1 MEVTIRQVPAQPD
14 IQEQQEAWLFHGT
27 KYSVEVN
34 PMKKVTIFVSLLLLL
49 FLTACNAR
57 SAESDA
63 QQPTQPQAESV
74 ASQVDVSGLPE
85 GQCYRQTPYLNP
97 IGISQPEGQCV
108 WNGKVY
114 SFSNAP
120 AKLGVTDANGNSEA
134 LELPDVEYIYS
145 VCETGDT
152 LALLAGANPLFFAGT
167 DDEQSAQASSD
178 GGHAIYIYDETR
190 HLTGSISLAERG
202 ADAPY
207 ELDSNGTDYFMLFS
221 DAVVRVGSD
230 GTQLAKSGD
239 MGGRLLQLV
248 CVDGAV
254 FVRVE
259 GDVIYQTEKI
269 VRLNAQTLE
278 TEGELSCDGLDI
290 QGMGKAEDGTLLL
303 ISGEYLLRPDFDA
316 GTLTAIL
323 HWADNANT
331 SVNNYRSV
339 METESGFFA
348 WNSDVEAACFYE
360 KLPEGETLENP
371 TVITL
376 FAGTGSYDIEIAAAN
391 FQKLYP
397 QYRIDITAAESD
409 EQTELAL
416 TELGAGK
423 GYDMYLLYDTQWA
436 QLDDAVFFED
446 LTRWME
452 ADSTKPLE
460 RIRPSV
466 LRQAQKNGGVYRLPV
481 DYTILTYAADPEQLP
496 DCRPET
502 VLRACEQGDDTLYPF
517 ARNSDYSSQMAKRC
531 AIDYVDA
538 AQGTC
543 NFECDSFYAQLA
555 LLRRQ
560 QEALDALPKNLDVA
574 ATCDGLLYYYVI
586 LSADSIVYQPGRYVY
601 PELKQYV
608 YYAYP
613 SDYDSGCQLDF
624 NSLLSINTKSEQK
637 AGAWAFLSYLLSESY
652 QQSMNY
658 LPVSDTVLQ
667 EQFAQL
673 LAQEKITQENID
685 TFYALVDH
693 AQKPDY
699 PTEPIEQIILEE
711 MAAYLDGAIDE
722 KTTAERIQSRAGLY
736 LMEQKESF
744 FLNRT
749 ESKGNAAMTL
759 TIYNLSASPSGEKTC
774 TLSAEDAA
782 VVETLFSIDS
792 MTPTA
797 NDSESVCAYRFD
809 IENRSYLLD
818 DSLDYVD
825 AILRESED
833 DYKYYGEHLSDAEIE
848 SLREIIEAYA
858 E

>member
-1 MEVTIRQVPAQPD
+1 MFLPVASRWTLFLPATPRWIEPPLD
-14 IQEQQEAWLFHGT
+14 IQDRLQQGARFFRAPKQTIWVTH
-27 KYSVEVN
+27 
-34 PMKKVTIFVSLLLLL
+34 MKKTVFSIFLLLLL

-57 SAESDA
+57 SAESDV
-63 QQPTQPQAESV
+63 QQSTQPKAESV
-74 ASQVDVSGLPE
+74 AAQVDVSGLPE
-85 GQCYRQTPYLNP
+85 GQCYNQTPYLNP
-97 IGISQPEGQCV
+97 IGISYPEGQCV

-134 LELPDVEYIYS
+134 LELPDAEYIYS
-145 VCETGDT
+145 VCETDDT
-152 LALLAGANPLFFAGT
+152 LALMAGANPLFFAGT
-167 DDEQSAQASSD
+167 DDEQSVQASSD
-178 GGHAIYIYDETR
+178 GGYAIYLYDETE
-190 HLTGSISLAERG
+190 HLTGSIPLAECG

-207 ELDSNGTDYFMLFS
+207 ELDSDGTDYFILFG
-221 DAVVRVGSD
+221 DAVVRVGAD

-239 MGGRLLQLV
+239 IGGRLLQLV

-259 GDVIYQTEKI
+259 GDAIYQTEKI

-278 TEGELSCDGLDI
+278 TETEFSCDGLDI
-290 QGMGKAEDGTLLL
+290 QGMGKAEDGALLL

-316 GTLTAIL
+316 GKLTAIL

-339 METESGFFA
+339 LETESGFFA

-360 KLPEGETLENP
+360 KLPEGETLEDP

-466 LRQAQKNGGVYRLPV
+466 LRQVQKNGGVYRLPG

-538 AQGTC
+538 AQETC

-722 KTTAERIQSRAGLY
+722 KTTAERIQSRVSLY
-736 LMEQKESF
+736 LMEQK
-744 FLNRT
+744 
-749 ESKGNAAMTL
+749 
-759 TIYNLSASPSGEKTC
+759 
-774 TLSAEDAA
+774 
-782 VVETLFSIDS
+782 VE
-792 MTPTA
+792 
-797 NDSESVCAYRFD
+797 
-809 IENRSYLLD
+809 
-818 DSLDYVD
+818 
-825 AILRESED
+825 
-833 DYKYYGEHLSDAEIE
+833 
-848 SLREIIEAYA
+848 
-858 E
+858 

>member
-1 MEVTIRQVPAQPD
+1 
-14 IQEQQEAWLFHGT
+14 
-27 KYSVEVN
+27 
-34 PMKKVTIFVSLLLLL
+34 MKKTVFPFFLLLLL

-63 QQPTQPQAESV
+63 QQPTQPQVESV

-97 IGISQPEGQCV
+97 IGISYPEGQCV

-120 AKLGVTDANGNSEA
+120 AKLGVTDANGNSEV

-178 GGHAIYIYDETR
+178 GGHAIYLYDETGN
-190 HLTGSISLAERG
+190 LTGSIPLTERCT
-202 ADAPY
+202 DAPY

-221 DAVVRVGSD
+221 DAVVRVGDD

-239 MGGRLLQLV
+239 IGGRLLQLV

-259 GDVIYQTEKI
+259 GDAIYQTEKI
-269 VRLNAQTLE
+269 IRLDAQTLE
-278 TEGELSCDGLDI
+278 TETEFSCDGLDI

-303 ISGEYLLRPDFDA
+303 ISGVYLLRPDFEA
-316 GTLTAIL
+316 GKLTAIL
-323 HWADNANT
+323 HLADNANT

-339 METESGFFA
+339 LETEHGFFA

-360 KLPEGETLENP
+360 KLPEGETLEDP

-452 ADSTKPLE
+452 ADSAKPLE

-481 DYTILTYAADPEQLP
+481 DYTILIYAADPELLS
-496 DCRPET
+496 DNTPET
-502 VLRACEQGDDTLYPF
+502 VLRACEQDGIELYPF
-517 ARNSDYSSQMAKRC
+517 AFITDYSSQMAKRC
-531 AIDYVDA
+531 AMDYVDA

-543 NFECDSFYAQLA
+543 NFQCDSFYAQLA

-560 QEALDALPKNLDVA
+560 QEALDTLPKNLDVA

-586 LSADSIVYQPGRYVY
+586 LSADSIVYQPGRYAY

-637 AGAWAFLSYLLSESY
+637 AGAWAFLSYLLSEAY

-658 LPVSDTVLQ
+658 LPVSDMVLQ

-673 LAQEKITQENID
+673 LAQEKITQEDID

-699 PTEPIEQIILEE
+699 PTEPIEKIIQEE
-711 MAAYLDGAIDE
+711 MAAYIDGAIEE
-722 KTTAERIQSRAGLY
+722 KTTAERIQSRVSLY
-736 LMEQKESF
+736 LMEQK
-744 FLNRT
+744 
-749 ESKGNAAMTL
+749 
-759 TIYNLSASPSGEKTC
+759 
-774 TLSAEDAA
+774 
-782 VVETLFSIDS
+782 VE
-792 MTPTA
+792 
-797 NDSESVCAYRFD
+797 
-809 IENRSYLLD
+809 
-818 DSLDYVD
+818 
-825 AILRESED
+825 
-833 DYKYYGEHLSDAEIE
+833 
-848 SLREIIEAYA
+848 
-858 E
+858 

>member
-1 MEVTIRQVPAQPD
+1 MFLPVASRWTLFLPATPRWIEPPLD
-14 IQEQQEAWLFHGT
+14 IQDRLQQGARFFRAPKQTIWVTH
-27 KYSVEVN
+27 
-34 PMKKVTIFVSLLLLL
+34 MKKTVFSIFLLLLL

-57 SAESDA
+57 SAESDV
-63 QQPTQPQAESV
+63 QQSTQPKAESV
-74 ASQVDVSGLPE
+74 AAQVDVSGLPE
-85 GQCYRQTPYLNP
+85 GQCYNQTPYLNP
-97 IGISQPEGQCV
+97 IGISYPEGQCV

-134 LELPDVEYIYS
+134 LELPDAEYIYS
-145 VCETGDT
+145 VCETDGA

-167 DDEQSAQASSD
+167 DDEQSVRASSD
-178 GGHAIYIYDETR
+178 GGYAIYLYDETE
-190 HLTGSISLAERG
+190 HLTGSIPLAECG

-207 ELDSNGTDYFMLFS
+207 ELDSDGTDYFILFG
-221 DAVVRVGSD
+221 DAVVRVGAD
-230 GTQLAKSGD
+230 GTEIAKSGD
-239 MGGRLLQLV
+239 IGGRLLQLV

-290 QGMGKAEDGTLLL
+290 QGMGKAADGTLLL
-303 ISGEYLLRPDFDA
+303 ISGEYLMRPDFDA

-331 SVNNYRSV
+331 SVNNYRTV
-339 METESGFFA
+339 LETESGFFA

-360 KLPEGETLENP
+360 KLPEGETLEDP

-466 LRQAQKNGGVYRLPV
+466 LRQVQKNGGVYRLPV

-538 AQGTC
+538 AQETC

-722 KTTAERIQSRAGLY
+722 KTTAERIQSRVSLY
-736 LMEQKESF
+736 LMEQK
-744 FLNRT
+744 
-749 ESKGNAAMTL
+749 
-759 TIYNLSASPSGEKTC
+759 
-774 TLSAEDAA
+774 
-782 VVETLFSIDS
+782 VE
-792 MTPTA
+792 
-797 NDSESVCAYRFD
+797 
-809 IENRSYLLD
+809 
-818 DSLDYVD
+818 
-825 AILRESED
+825 
-833 DYKYYGEHLSDAEIE
+833 
-848 SLREIIEAYA
+848 
-858 E
+858 

>member
-1 MEVTIRQVPAQPD
+1 
-14 IQEQQEAWLFHGT
+14 
-27 KYSVEVN
+27 
-34 PMKKVTIFVSLLLLL
+34 MKKTVFPFFLLLLL

-57 SAESDA
+57 SAESDV
-63 QQPTQPQAESV
+63 QQSTQPKAESV

-85 GQCYRQTPYLNP
+85 GQCYNQTPYLNP
-97 IGISQPEGQCV
+97 IGISYPEGQCV
-108 WNGKVY
+108 WNDKVY

-120 AKLGVTDANGNSEA
+120 AKLGVTDANGNSEV

-178 GGHAIYIYDETR
+178 GGHAIYLYDETGN
-190 HLTGSISLAERG
+190 LTGSIQLTERCT
-202 ADAPY
+202 DAPY

-221 DAVVRVGSD
+221 DAVVRVGDD

-239 MGGRLLQLV
+239 IGGRLLQLV

-259 GDVIYQTEKI
+259 GDAIYQTEKI
-269 VRLNAQTLE
+269 IRLDAQTLE
-278 TEGELSCDGLDI
+278 TETEFSCDGLDI

-303 ISGEYLLRPDFDA
+303 ISGVYLLRPDFEA
-316 GTLTAIL
+316 GKLTAIL
-323 HWADNANT
+323 HLADNANT

-339 METESGFFA
+339 LETEHGFFA

-360 KLPEGETLENP
+360 KLPEGETLEDP

-452 ADSTKPLE
+452 ADSAKPLE

-481 DYTILTYAADPEQLP
+481 DYTILIYAADPELLS
-496 DCRPET
+496 DNTPET
-502 VLRACEQGDDTLYPF
+502 VLRACEQDGIELYPF
-517 ARNSDYSSQMAKRC
+517 AFITDYSSQMAKRC
-531 AIDYVDA
+531 AMDYVDA

-543 NFECDSFYAQLA
+543 NFQCDSFYAQLA

-560 QEALDALPKNLDVA
+560 QEALDTLPKNLDVA

-586 LSADSIVYQPGRYVY
+586 LSADSIVYQPGRYAY

-613 SDYDSGCQLDF
+613 SDYNSGCQLDF

-658 LPVSDTVLQ
+658 LPVSDMVLQ

-673 LAQEKITQENID
+673 LAQEKITQEDID

-699 PTEPIEQIILEE
+699 PTEPIEKIIQEE
-711 MAAYLDGAIDE
+711 MAAYIDGAIEE
-722 KTTAERIQSRAGLY
+722 KTTAERIQSRVSLY
-736 LMEQKESF
+736 LMEQK
-744 FLNRT
+744 
-749 ESKGNAAMTL
+749 
-759 TIYNLSASPSGEKTC
+759 
-774 TLSAEDAA
+774 
-782 VVETLFSIDS
+782 VE
-792 MTPTA
+792 
-797 NDSESVCAYRFD
+797 
-809 IENRSYLLD
+809 
-818 DSLDYVD
+818 
-825 AILRESED
+825 
-833 DYKYYGEHLSDAEIE
+833 
-848 SLREIIEAYA
+848 
-858 E
+858 

>member
-1 MEVTIRQVPAQPD
+1 
-14 IQEQQEAWLFHGT
+14 
-27 KYSVEVN
+27 
-34 PMKKVTIFVSLLLLL
+34 MKKTVFPFFLLLLL

-57 SAESDA
+57 SAESDV
-63 QQPTQPQAESV
+63 QQSTQPKAESV

-85 GQCYRQTPYLNP
+85 GQCYNQTPYLNP
-97 IGISQPEGQCV
+97 IGISYPEGQCV
-108 WNGKVY
+108 WNDKVY

-120 AKLGVTDANGNSEA
+120 AKLGVTDANGNSEV

-178 GGHAIYIYDETR
+178 GGHAIYLYDETGN
-190 HLTGSISLAERG
+190 LTGSIPLTERCT
-202 ADAPY
+202 DAPY

-221 DAVVRVGSD
+221 DAVVRVGDD

-239 MGGRLLQLV
+239 IGGRLLQLV

-259 GDVIYQTEKI
+259 GDAIYQTEKI
-269 VRLNAQTLE
+269 IRLDAQTLE
-278 TEGELSCDGLDI
+278 TETEFSCDGLDI

-303 ISGEYLLRPDFDA
+303 ISGVYLLRPDFEA
-316 GTLTAIL
+316 GKLTAIL
-323 HWADNANT
+323 HLADNANT

-339 METESGFFA
+339 LETEHGFFA

-360 KLPEGETLENP
+360 KLPEGETLEDP

-452 ADSTKPLE
+452 ADSAKPLE

-481 DYTILTYAADPEQLP
+481 DYTILIYAADPELLS
-496 DCRPET
+496 DNTLET
-502 VLRACEQGDDTLYPF
+502 VLRACEQDGIELYPF
-517 ARNSDYSSQMAKRC
+517 AFITDYSSQMAKRC
-531 AIDYVDA
+531 AMDYVDA

-543 NFECDSFYAQLA
+543 NFQCDSFYAQLA

-560 QEALDALPKNLDVA
+560 QEALDTLPKNLDVA

-586 LSADSIVYQPGRYVY
+586 LSADSIVYQPGRYAY

-613 SDYDSGCQLDF
+613 SDYNSGCQLDF

-658 LPVSDTVLQ
+658 LPVSDMVLQ

-673 LAQEKITQENID
+673 LAQEKITQEDID

-699 PTEPIEQIILEE
+699 PTEPIEKIIQEE
-711 MAAYLDGAIDE
+711 MAAYIDGAIEE
-722 KTTAERIQSRAGLY
+722 KTTAERIQSRVSLY
-736 LMEQKESF
+736 LMEQK
-744 FLNRT
+744 
-749 ESKGNAAMTL
+749 
-759 TIYNLSASPSGEKTC
+759 
-774 TLSAEDAA
+774 
-782 VVETLFSIDS
+782 VE
-792 MTPTA
+792 
-797 NDSESVCAYRFD
+797 
-809 IENRSYLLD
+809 
-818 DSLDYVD
+818 
-825 AILRESED
+825 
-833 DYKYYGEHLSDAEIE
+833 
-848 SLREIIEAYA
+848 
-858 E
+858 

>member
-1 MEVTIRQVPAQPD
+1 
-14 IQEQQEAWLFHGT
+14 
-27 KYSVEVN
+27 
-34 PMKKVTIFVSLLLLL
+34 MKKTVFPFFLLLLL

-57 SAESDA
+57 SAESDV
-63 QQPTQPQAESV
+63 QQSTQPKAESV

-85 GQCYRQTPYLNP
+85 GQCYNQTPYLNP
-97 IGISQPEGQCV
+97 IGISYPEGQCV
-108 WNGKVY
+108 WNDKVY

-134 LELPDVEYIYS
+134 LELPDAEYIYS
-145 VCETGDT
+145 VCETDDA

-178 GGHAIYIYDETR
+178 GGHAIYLYDETGN
-190 HLTGSISLAERG
+190 LTGSIPLTERCT
-202 ADAPY
+202 DAPY

-221 DAVVRVGSD
+221 DAVVRVGDD

-239 MGGRLLQLV
+239 IGGRLLQLV

-259 GDVIYQTEKI
+259 GDAIYQTEKI
-269 VRLNAQTLE
+269 IRLDAQTLE
-278 TEGELSCDGLDI
+278 TETEFSCDGLDI

-303 ISGEYLLRPDFDA
+303 ISGVYLLRPDFEA
-316 GTLTAIL
+316 GKLTAIL
-323 HWADNANT
+323 HLADNANT

-339 METESGFFA
+339 LETEHGFFA

-360 KLPEGETLENP
+360 KLPEGETLEDP

-409 EQTELAL
+409 EQAELAL

-452 ADSTKPLE
+452 ADSAKPLE

-481 DYTILTYAADPEQLP
+481 DYTILIYAADPELLS
-496 DCRPET
+496 DNTPET
-502 VLRACEQGDDTLYPF
+502 VLRACEQDGIELYPF
-517 ARNSDYSSQMAKRC
+517 AFITDYSSQMAKRC
-531 AIDYVDA
+531 AMDYVDA

-543 NFECDSFYAQLA
+543 NFQCDSFYAQLA

-560 QEALDALPKNLDVA
+560 QEALDTLPKNLDVA

-586 LSADSIVYQPGRYVY
+586 LSADSIVYQPGRYAY

-637 AGAWAFLSYLLSESY
+637 AGAWAFLSYLLSEAY

-658 LPVSDTVLQ
+658 LPVSDMVLQ

-673 LAQEKITQENID
+673 LAQEKITQEDID

-699 PTEPIEQIILEE
+699 PTEPIEKIIQEE
-711 MAAYLDGAIDE
+711 MAAYIDGAIEE
-722 KTTAERIQSRAGLY
+722 KTTAERIQSRVSLY
-736 LMEQKESF
+736 LMEQK
-744 FLNRT
+744 
-749 ESKGNAAMTL
+749 
-759 TIYNLSASPSGEKTC
+759 
-774 TLSAEDAA
+774 
-782 VVETLFSIDS
+782 VE
-792 MTPTA
+792 
-797 NDSESVCAYRFD
+797 
-809 IENRSYLLD
+809 
-818 DSLDYVD
+818 
-825 AILRESED
+825 
-833 DYKYYGEHLSDAEIE
+833 
-848 SLREIIEAYA
+848 
-858 E
+858 

>member
-1 MEVTIRQVPAQPD
+1 MFLPVASRWTLFLPATPRWIEPPLD
-14 IQEQQEAWLFHGT
+14 IQDRLQQGARFFRAPKQTIWVTH
-27 KYSVEVN
+27 
-34 PMKKVTIFVSLLLLL
+34 MKKTVFSIFLLLLL

-57 SAESDA
+57 SAESDV
-63 QQPTQPQAESV
+63 QQSTQPKAESV
-74 ASQVDVSGLPE
+74 AAQVDVSGLPE
-85 GQCYRQTPYLNP
+85 GQCYNQTPYLNP
-97 IGISQPEGQCV
+97 IGISYPEGQCV

-134 LELPDVEYIYS
+134 LELPDAEYIYS
-145 VCETGDT
+145 VCETDDA

-167 DDEQSAQASSD
+167 DDEQSVRASSD
-178 GGHAIYIYDETR
+178 GGYAIYLYDETE
-190 HLTGSISLAERG
+190 HLTGSIPLAECG

-207 ELDSNGTDYFMLFS
+207 ELDSDGTDYFILFG
-221 DAVVRVGSD
+221 DAVVRVGAD

-239 MGGRLLQLV
+239 IGGRLLQLV

-259 GDVIYQTEKI
+259 GDAIYQTEKI
-269 VRLNAQTLE
+269 VRLNAQTLATE
-278 TEGELSCDGLDI
+278 TEFSCDGLDI
-290 QGMGKAEDGTLLL
+290 QGMGKAEDGALLL

-316 GTLTAIL
+316 GKLTAIL

-339 METESGFFA
+339 LETESGFFA

-360 KLPEGETLENP
+360 KLPEGETLEDP

-466 LRQAQKNGGVYRLPV
+466 LRQVQKNGGVYRLPV

-538 AQGTC
+538 AQETC

-722 KTTAERIQSRAGLY
+722 KTTAERIQSRVSLY
-736 LMEQKESF
+736 LMEQK
-744 FLNRT
+744 
-749 ESKGNAAMTL
+749 
-759 TIYNLSASPSGEKTC
+759 
-774 TLSAEDAA
+774 
-782 VVETLFSIDS
+782 VE
-792 MTPTA
+792 
-797 NDSESVCAYRFD
+797 
-809 IENRSYLLD
+809 
-818 DSLDYVD
+818 
-825 AILRESED
+825 
-833 DYKYYGEHLSDAEIE
+833 
-848 SLREIIEAYA
+848 
-858 E
+858 

>member
-1 MEVTIRQVPAQPD
+1 
-14 IQEQQEAWLFHGT
+14 
-27 KYSVEVN
+27 
-34 PMKKVTIFVSLLLLL
+34 MKKTVFSIFLLLLL

-57 SAESDA
+57 SAESDV
-63 QQPTQPQAESV
+63 QQSTQPKAESV
-74 ASQVDVSGLPE
+74 AAQVDVSGLPE
-85 GQCYRQTPYLNP
+85 GQCYNQTPYLNP
-97 IGISQPEGQCV
+97 IGISYPEGQCV

-134 LELPDVEYIYS
+134 LELPDAEYIYS
-145 VCETGDT
+145 VCETDDA

-167 DDEQSAQASSD
+167 DDEQSVRASSD
-178 GGHAIYIYDETR
+178 GGYAIYLYDETE
-190 HLTGSISLAERG
+190 HLTGSIPLAECG

-207 ELDSNGTDYFMLFS
+207 ELDSDGTDYFILFG
-221 DAVVRVGSD
+221 DAVVLVGAD
-230 GTQLAKSGD
+230 GTELAKSGD
-239 MGGRLLQLV
+239 IGGRRLQLV

-290 QGMGKAEDGTLLL
+290 QGMGKAADGTLLL

-331 SVNNYRSV
+331 SVNNYRTV
-339 METESGFFA
+339 LETESGFFA

-360 KLPEGETLENP
+360 KLPEGETLEDP

-517 ARNSDYSSQMAKRC
+517 ALNSDYSSQMAKRC
-531 AIDYVDA
+531 AIDYVDT

-555 LLRRQ
+555 LLQRQ

-637 AGAWAFLSYLLSESY
+637 AGAWAFLSYLLSEAY

-673 LAQEKITQENID
+673 LAQEKITQEDID

-699 PTEPIEQIILEE
+699 PTEPIEKIIQEE
-711 MAAYLDGAIDE
+711 MAAYIDGAIDE
-722 KTTAERIQSRAGLY
+722 KTTAERIQSRVSLY
-736 LMEQKESF
+736 LMEQK
-744 FLNRT
+744 
-749 ESKGNAAMTL
+749 
-759 TIYNLSASPSGEKTC
+759 
-774 TLSAEDAA
+774 
-782 VVETLFSIDS
+782 VE
-792 MTPTA
+792 
-797 NDSESVCAYRFD
+797 
-809 IENRSYLLD
+809 
-818 DSLDYVD
+818 
-825 AILRESED
+825 
-833 DYKYYGEHLSDAEIE
+833 
-848 SLREIIEAYA
+848 
-858 E
+858 

>member
-1 MEVTIRQVPAQPD
+1 
-14 IQEQQEAWLFHGT
+14 
-27 KYSVEVN
+27 
-34 PMKKVTIFVSLLLLL
+34 MKKTVFSIFLLLLL

-57 SAESDA
+57 SAESDV
-63 QQPTQPQAESV
+63 QQSTQPKAESV
-74 ASQVDVSGLPE
+74 AAQVDVSGLPE
-85 GQCYRQTPYLNP
+85 GQCYNQTPYLNP
-97 IGISQPEGQCV
+97 IGISYPEGQCV

-120 AKLGVTDANGNSEA
+120 AKLGVTDANGNSEV

-178 GGHAIYIYDETR
+178 GGHAIYLYDETGN
-190 HLTGSISLAERG
+190 LTGSIPLTERCT
-202 ADAPY
+202 DAPY

-221 DAVVRVGSD
+221 DAVVRVGDD

-239 MGGRLLQLV
+239 IGGRLLQLV

-259 GDVIYQTEKI
+259 GDAIYQTEKI
-269 VRLNAQTLE
+269 IRLDAQTLE
-278 TEGELSCDGLDI
+278 TETEFSCDGLDI
-290 QGMGKAEDGTLLL
+290 QGMGKAADGTLLL

-316 GTLTAIL
+316 GTLKAIL
-323 HWADNANT
+323 HWGDNANT
-331 SVNNYRSV
+331 SVNNYHSALEK
-339 METESGFFA
+339 ETGFFA

-360 KLPEGETLENP
+360 KLPEGETLEDP

-452 ADSTKPLE
+452 ADSAKPLE

-481 DYTILTYAADPEQLP
+481 DYTILIYAADPELLS
-496 DCRPET
+496 DNTPET
-502 VLRACEQGDDTLYPF
+502 VLRACEQDGIELYPF
-517 ARNSDYSSQMAKRC
+517 AFITDYSSQMAKRC
-531 AIDYVDA
+531 AMDYVDA

-543 NFECDSFYAQLA
+543 NFQCDSFYAQLA

-560 QEALDALPKNLDVA
+560 QEALDTLPKNLDVA

-586 LSADSIVYQPGRYVY
+586 LSADSIVYQPGRYAY

-637 AGAWAFLSYLLSESY
+637 AGAWAFLSYLLSEAY

-658 LPVSDTVLQ
+658 LPVSDMVLQ

-673 LAQEKITQENID
+673 LAQEKITQEDID

-699 PTEPIEQIILEE
+699 PTEPIEKIIQEE
-711 MAAYLDGAIDE
+711 MAAYIDGAIEE
-722 KTTAERIQSRAGLY
+722 KTTAERIQSRVSLY
-736 LMEQKESF
+736 LMEQK
-744 FLNRT
+744 
-749 ESKGNAAMTL
+749 
-759 TIYNLSASPSGEKTC
+759 
-774 TLSAEDAA
+774 
-782 VVETLFSIDS
+782 VE
-792 MTPTA
+792 
-797 NDSESVCAYRFD
+797 
-809 IENRSYLLD
+809 
-818 DSLDYVD
+818 
-825 AILRESED
+825 
-833 DYKYYGEHLSDAEIE
+833 
-848 SLREIIEAYA
+848 
-858 E
+858 

>member
-1 MEVTIRQVPAQPD
+1 MFLPVASRWTLFLPATPRWIEPPLD
-14 IQEQQEAWLFHGT
+14 IQDRLQQGARFFRAPKQTIWVTH
-27 KYSVEVN
+27 
-34 PMKKVTIFVSLLLLL
+34 MKKTVFSSFLLLLL

-57 SAESDA
+57 SAESDV
-63 QQPTQPQAESV
+63 QQSTQPKAESV
-74 ASQVDVSGLPE
+74 AAQVDVSGLPE
-85 GQCYRQTPYLNP
+85 GQCYNQTPYLNP
-97 IGISQPEGQCV
+97 IGISYPEGQCV

-134 LELPDVEYIYS
+134 LELPDAEYIYS
-145 VCETGDT
+145 VCETDDT
-152 LALLAGANPLFFAGT
+152 LALMAGANPLFFAGT
-167 DDEQSAQASSD
+167 DDEQSVQASSD
-178 GGHAIYIYDETR
+178 GGYAIYLYDETE
-190 HLTGSISLAERG
+190 HLTGSIPLAECG

-207 ELDSNGTDYFMLFS
+207 ELDSDGTDYFILFG
-221 DAVVRVGSD
+221 DAVVRVGAD

-239 MGGRLLQLV
+239 IGGRLLQLV

-259 GDVIYQTEKI
+259 GDAIYQTEKI

-278 TEGELSCDGLDI
+278 TETEFSCDGLDI
-290 QGMGKAEDGTLLL
+290 QGMGKAEDGALLL

-316 GTLTAIL
+316 GKLTAIL

-339 METESGFFA
+339 LETESGFFA

-360 KLPEGETLENP
+360 KLPEGETLEDP

-466 LRQAQKNGGVYRLPV
+466 LRQVQKNGGVYRLPV

-538 AQGTC
+538 AQETC

-722 KTTAERIQSRAGLY
+722 KTTAERIQSRVSLY
-736 LMEQKESF
+736 LMEQK
-744 FLNRT
+744 
-749 ESKGNAAMTL
+749 
-759 TIYNLSASPSGEKTC
+759 
-774 TLSAEDAA
+774 
-782 VVETLFSIDS
+782 VE
-792 MTPTA
+792 
-797 NDSESVCAYRFD
+797 
-809 IENRSYLLD
+809 
-818 DSLDYVD
+818 
-825 AILRESED
+825 
-833 DYKYYGEHLSDAEIE
+833 
-848 SLREIIEAYA
+848 
-858 E
+858 

>member
-1 MEVTIRQVPAQPD
+1 MKIRTSSSKAYKTQESAQSQKQPK
-14 IQEQQEAWLFHGT
+14 HGI
-27 KYSVEVN
+27 EMN
-34 PMKKVTIFVSLLLLL
+34 HMKKTIFSLFLLLLL
-49 FLTACNAR
+49 FLTACDAR
-57 SAESDA
+57 SNALDA
-63 QQPTQPQAESV
+63 QKEAQPQAEVSLP
-74 ASQVDVSGLPE
+74 VDISGLPE
-85 GQCYRQTPYLNP
+85 GQCYRQMPYLNP
-97 IGISQPEGQCV
+97 IGISYPEGQCV
-108 WNGKVY
+108 WNDKVY

-134 LELPDVEYIYS
+134 LELPDAEFIYS

-167 DDEQSAQASSD
+167 DDEQSVRASSD
-178 GGHAIYIYDETR
+178 GSYAIYLYDETE
-190 HLTGSISLAERG
+190 HLTGSIPLAECG

-207 ELDSNGTDYFMLFS
+207 ELDSDGTDYFILFG
-221 DAVVRVGSD
+221 DAVVLVGAD
-230 GTQLAKSGD
+230 GTELAKSGD
-239 MGGRLLQLV
+239 IGGRLLQLV

-290 QGMGKAEDGTLLL
+290 QGMGKAADGTLLL

-331 SVNNYRSV
+331 SVNNYRTV
-339 METESGFFA
+339 LETESGFFA

-360 KLPEGETLENP
+360 KLPEGETLEDP

-466 LRQAQKNGGVYRLPV
+466 LQQMQKNGGIYRLPLT
-481 DYTILTYAADPEQLP
+481 YTILTYAADPEQLS
-496 DCRPET
+496 DSRPET
-502 VLRACEQGDDTLYPF
+502 VLQACEHGGEELYPF
-517 ARNSDYSSQMAKRC
+517 TFVTDYSSQMARRC

-560 QEALDALPKNLDVA
+560 KAALDTLPKNLDVA

-586 LSADSIVYQPGRYVY
+586 LSADSIVYQPGRYLY

-613 SDYDSGCQLDF
+613 SDYAGGCQLEFD
-624 NSLLSINTKSEQK
+624 SQLSINSQSEQK
-637 AGAWAFLSYLLSESY
+637 EGAWAFLSYLLSDAY
-652 QQSMNY
+652 QQSVY
-658 LPVSDTVLQ
+658 SLPVNDMVLQ

-673 LAQEKITQENID
+673 LAEEKVTQEDID
-685 TFYALVDH
+685 TLYALVDH

-699 PTEPIEQIILEE
+699 PTEPIEQIIQEE
-711 MAAYLDGAIDE
+711 MAAYLDGVIDE

-736 LMEQKESF
+736 LMEQK
-744 FLNRT
+744 
-749 ESKGNAAMTL
+749 
-759 TIYNLSASPSGEKTC
+759 
-774 TLSAEDAA
+774 
-782 VVETLFSIDS
+782 VQ
-792 MTPTA
+792 
-797 NDSESVCAYRFD
+797 
-809 IENRSYLLD
+809 
-818 DSLDYVD
+818 
-825 AILRESED
+825 
-833 DYKYYGEHLSDAEIE
+833 
-848 SLREIIEAYA
+848 
-858 E
+858 

>member
-1 MEVTIRQVPAQPD
+1 
-14 IQEQQEAWLFHGT
+14 
-27 KYSVEVN
+27 
-34 PMKKVTIFVSLLLLL
+34 MKKTVFPFFLLLLL

-57 SAESDA
+57 SAESDV
-63 QQPTQPQAESV
+63 QQSTQPKAESV

-85 GQCYRQTPYLNP
+85 GQCYNQTPYLNP
-97 IGISQPEGQCV
+97 IGISYPEGQCV
-108 WNGKVY
+108 WNDKVY

-120 AKLGVTDANGNSEA
+120 AKLGVTDANGNSEV

-152 LALLAGANPLFFAGT
+152 LALLAGVNPLFFAGT

-178 GGHAIYIYDETR
+178 GGHAIYLYDETGN
-190 HLTGSISLAERG
+190 LTGSIQLTERCT
-202 ADAPY
+202 DAPY

-221 DAVVRVGSD
+221 DAVVRVGDD

-239 MGGRLLQLV
+239 IGGRLLQLV

-259 GDVIYQTEKI
+259 GDAIYQTEKI
-269 VRLNAQTLE
+269 IRLDAQTLE
-278 TEGELSCDGLDI
+278 TETEFSCDGLDI

-303 ISGEYLLRPDFDA
+303 ISGVYLLRPDFEA
-316 GTLTAIL
+316 GKLTAIL
-323 HWADNANT
+323 HLADNANT

-339 METESGFFA
+339 LETEHGFFA

-360 KLPEGETLENP
+360 KLPEGETLEDP

-452 ADSTKPLE
+452 ADSAKPLE

-481 DYTILTYAADPEQLP
+481 DYTILIYAADPELLS
-496 DCRPET
+496 DNTPET
-502 VLRACEQGDDTLYPF
+502 VLRACEQDGIELYPF
-517 ARNSDYSSQMAKRC
+517 AFITDYSSQMAKRC
-531 AIDYVDA
+531 AMDYVDA

-543 NFECDSFYAQLA
+543 NFQCDSFYAQLA

-560 QEALDALPKNLDVA
+560 QEALDTLPKNLDVA

-586 LSADSIVYQPGRYVY
+586 LSADSIVYQPGRYAY

-613 SDYDSGCQLDF
+613 SDYNSGCQLDF

-658 LPVSDTVLQ
+658 LPVSDMVLQ

-673 LAQEKITQENID
+673 LAQEKITQEDID

-699 PTEPIEQIILEE
+699 PTEPIEKIIQEE
-711 MAAYLDGAIDE
+711 MAAYIDGAIEE
-722 KTTAERIQSRAGLY
+722 KTTAERIQSRVSLY
-736 LMEQKESF
+736 LMEQK
-744 FLNRT
+744 
-749 ESKGNAAMTL
+749 
-759 TIYNLSASPSGEKTC
+759 
-774 TLSAEDAA
+774 
-782 VVETLFSIDS
+782 VE
-792 MTPTA
+792 
-797 NDSESVCAYRFD
+797 
-809 IENRSYLLD
+809 
-818 DSLDYVD
+818 
-825 AILRESED
+825 
-833 DYKYYGEHLSDAEIE
+833 
-848 SLREIIEAYA
+848 
-858 E
+858 

>member
-1 MEVTIRQVPAQPD
+1 
-14 IQEQQEAWLFHGT
+14 
-27 KYSVEVN
+27 
-34 PMKKVTIFVSLLLLL
+34 MKKTVFPFFLLLLL

-57 SAESDA
+57 SAESDV
-63 QQPTQPQAESV
+63 QQSTQPKAESV

-85 GQCYRQTPYLNP
+85 GQCYNQTPYLNP
-97 IGISQPEGQCV
+97 IGISYPEGQCV
-108 WNGKVY
+108 WNDKVY

-120 AKLGVTDANGNSEA
+120 AKLGVTDANGNSEV

-178 GGHAIYIYDETR
+178 GGHAIYLYDETGN
-190 HLTGSISLAERG
+190 LTGSIPLTERCT
-202 ADAPY
+202 DAPY

-221 DAVVRVGSD
+221 DAVVRVGDD

-239 MGGRLLQLV
+239 IGGRLLQLV

-259 GDVIYQTEKI
+259 GDAIYQTEKI
-269 VRLNAQTLE
+269 IRLDAQTLE
-278 TEGELSCDGLDI
+278 TETEFSCDGLDI

-303 ISGEYLLRPDFDA
+303 ISGVYLLRPDFEA
-316 GTLTAIL
+316 GKLTAIL
-323 HWADNANT
+323 HLADNANT

-339 METESGFFA
+339 LETEHGFFA

-360 KLPEGETLENP
+360 KLPEGETLEDP

-452 ADSTKPLE
+452 ADSAKPLE

-481 DYTILTYAADPEQLP
+481 DYTILIYAADPELLS
-496 DCRPET
+496 DNTPET
-502 VLRACEQGDDTLYPF
+502 VLRACEQDGIELYPF
-517 ARNSDYSSQMAKRC
+517 AFITDYSSQMAKSC
-531 AIDYVDA
+531 AMDYVDA

-543 NFECDSFYAQLA
+543 NFQCDSFYAQLA

-560 QEALDALPKNLDVA
+560 QEALDTLPKNLDVA

-586 LSADSIVYQPGRYVY
+586 LSADSIVYQPGRYAY

-613 SDYDSGCQLDF
+613 SDYNSGCQLDF

-658 LPVSDTVLQ
+658 LPVSDMVLQ

-673 LAQEKITQENID
+673 LAQEKITQEDID

-699 PTEPIEQIILEE
+699 PTEPIEKIIQEE
-711 MAAYLDGAIDE
+711 MAAYIDGAIEE
-722 KTTAERIQSRAGLY
+722 KTTAERIQSRVSLY
-736 LMEQKESF
+736 LMEQK
-744 FLNRT
+744 
-749 ESKGNAAMTL
+749 
-759 TIYNLSASPSGEKTC
+759 
-774 TLSAEDAA
+774 
-782 VVETLFSIDS
+782 VE
-792 MTPTA
+792 
-797 NDSESVCAYRFD
+797 
-809 IENRSYLLD
+809 
-818 DSLDYVD
+818 
-825 AILRESED
+825 
-833 DYKYYGEHLSDAEIE
+833 
-848 SLREIIEAYA
+848 
-858 E
+858 

>member
-1 MEVTIRQVPAQPD
+1 
-14 IQEQQEAWLFHGT
+14 
-27 KYSVEVN
+27 
-34 PMKKVTIFVSLLLLL
+34 MKKTVFPFFLLLLL

-57 SAESDA
+57 SAESDV
-63 QQPTQPQAESV
+63 QQSTQPKAESV

-85 GQCYRQTPYLNP
+85 GQCYNQTPYLNP
-97 IGISQPEGQCV
+97 IGISYPEGQCV
-108 WNGKVY
+108 WNDKVY

-120 AKLGVTDANGNSEA
+120 AKLGVTDANGNSEV

-178 GGHAIYIYDETR
+178 GGHAIYLYDETGN
-190 HLTGSISLAERG
+190 LTGSIPLTERCT
-202 ADAPY
+202 DAPY

-221 DAVVRVGSD
+221 DAVVRVGDD

-239 MGGRLLQLV
+239 IGGRLLQLV

-259 GDVIYQTEKI
+259 GDAIYQTEKI
-269 VRLNAQTLE
+269 IRLDAQTLE
-278 TEGELSCDGLDI
+278 TETEFSCDGLDI
-290 QGMGKAEDGTLLL
+290 QGMGKAKDGTLLL
-303 ISGEYLLRPDFDA
+303 ISGVYLLRPDFEA
-316 GTLTAIL
+316 GKLTAIL
-323 HWADNANT
+323 HLADNANT

-339 METESGFFA
+339 LETEHGFFA

-360 KLPEGETLENP
+360 KLPEGETLEDP

-423 GYDMYLLYDTQWA
+423 GYDMYLLYDTQWV

-517 ARNSDYSSQMAKRC
+517 ALNSDYSSQMAKRC
-531 AIDYVDA
+531 AIDYVDT

-555 LLRRQ
+555 LLQRQ

-637 AGAWAFLSYLLSESY
+637 AGAWAFLSYLLSEAY

-673 LAQEKITQENID
+673 LAQEKITQEDID

-699 PTEPIEQIILEE
+699 PTEPIEKIIQEE
-711 MAAYLDGAIDE
+711 MAAYIDGAIDE
-722 KTTAERIQSRAGLY
+722 KTTAERIQSRVSLY
-736 LMEQKESF
+736 LMEQK
-744 FLNRT
+744 
-749 ESKGNAAMTL
+749 
-759 TIYNLSASPSGEKTC
+759 
-774 TLSAEDAA
+774 
-782 VVETLFSIDS
+782 VE
-792 MTPTA
+792 
-797 NDSESVCAYRFD
+797 
-809 IENRSYLLD
+809 
-818 DSLDYVD
+818 
-825 AILRESED
+825 
-833 DYKYYGEHLSDAEIE
+833 
-848 SLREIIEAYA
+848 
-858 E
+858 

>member
-1 MEVTIRQVPAQPD
+1 MFLPAASRWTLFLPATPRWIEPPLD
-14 IQEQQEAWLFHGT
+14 IQDRLQQGARFFRAPKQTIWVTH
-27 KYSVEVN
+27 
-34 PMKKVTIFVSLLLLL
+34 MKKTVFSIFLLLLL

-57 SAESDA
+57 SAESDV
-63 QQPTQPQAESV
+63 QQSTQPKAESV
-74 ASQVDVSGLPE
+74 AAQVDVSGLPE
-85 GQCYRQTPYLNP
+85 GQCYNQTPYLNP
-97 IGISQPEGQCV
+97 IGISYPEGQCV

-134 LELPDVEYIYS
+134 LELPDAEYIYS
-145 VCETGDT
+145 VCETDDA

-167 DDEQSAQASSD
+167 DDEQSVQASSD
-178 GGHAIYIYDETR
+178 GGYAIYLYDETE
-190 HLTGSISLAERG
+190 HLTGSIPLAECG

-207 ELDSNGTDYFMLFS
+207 ELDSDGTDYFILFG
-221 DAVVRVGSD
+221 DAVVRVGAD

-239 MGGRLLQLV
+239 IGGRLLQLV

-259 GDVIYQTEKI
+259 GDAIYQTEKI

-278 TEGELSCDGLDI
+278 TETEFSCDGLDI
-290 QGMGKAEDGTLLL
+290 QGMGKAEDGALLL

-316 GTLTAIL
+316 GKLTAIL

-339 METESGFFA
+339 LETESGFFA

-360 KLPEGETLENP
+360 KLPEGETLEDP

-466 LRQAQKNGGVYRLPV
+466 LRQVQKNGGVYRLPV

-538 AQGTC
+538 AQETC

-722 KTTAERIQSRAGLY
+722 KTTAERIQSRVSLY
-736 LMEQKESF
+736 LMEQK
-744 FLNRT
+744 
-749 ESKGNAAMTL
+749 
-759 TIYNLSASPSGEKTC
+759 
-774 TLSAEDAA
+774 
-782 VVETLFSIDS
+782 VE
-792 MTPTA
+792 
-797 NDSESVCAYRFD
+797 
-809 IENRSYLLD
+809 
-818 DSLDYVD
+818 
-825 AILRESED
+825 
-833 DYKYYGEHLSDAEIE
+833 
-848 SLREIIEAYA
+848 
-858 E
+858 

>member
-1 MEVTIRQVPAQPD
+1 
-14 IQEQQEAWLFHGT
+14 
-27 KYSVEVN
+27 
-34 PMKKVTIFVSLLLLL
+34 MKKTVFPFFLLLLL

-57 SAESDA
+57 SAESDV
-63 QQPTQPQAESV
+63 QQSTQPKAESV

-85 GQCYRQTPYLNP
+85 GQCYNQTPYLNP
-97 IGISQPEGQCV
+97 IGISYPEGQCV
-108 WNGKVY
+108 WNDKVY

-120 AKLGVTDANGNSEA
+120 AKLGVTDANGNSEV

-178 GGHAIYIYDETR
+178 GGHAIYLYDETGN
-190 HLTGSISLAERG
+190 LTGSIPLTERCT
-202 ADAPY
+202 DAPY

-221 DAVVRVGSD
+221 DAVVRVGDD

-239 MGGRLLQLV
+239 IGGRLLQLV

-259 GDVIYQTEKI
+259 GDAIYQTEKI
-269 VRLNAQTLE
+269 IRLDAQTLE
-278 TEGELSCDGLDI
+278 TETEFSCDGLDI

-303 ISGEYLLRPDFDA
+303 ISGVYLLRPDFEA
-316 GTLTAIL
+316 GKLTAIL
-323 HWADNANT
+323 HLADNANT

-339 METESGFFA
+339 LETEHGFFA

-360 KLPEGETLENP
+360 KLPEGETLEDP

-452 ADSTKPLE
+452 ADSAKPLE

-481 DYTILTYAADPEQLP
+481 DYTILIYAADPELLS
-496 DCRPET
+496 DNTPET
-502 VLRACEQGDDTLYPF
+502 VLRACEQDGIELYPF
-517 ARNSDYSSQMAKRC
+517 AFITDYSSQMAKRC
-531 AIDYVDA
+531 AMDYVDA

-543 NFECDSFYAQLA
+543 NFQCDSFYAQLA

-560 QEALDALPKNLDVA
+560 QEALDTLPKNHLDVA

-586 LSADSIVYQPGRYVY
+586 LSADSIVYQPGRYAY

-613 SDYDSGCQLDF
+613 SDYNSGCQLDF

-658 LPVSDTVLQ
+658 LPVSDMVLQ

-673 LAQEKITQENID
+673 LAQEKITQEDID

-699 PTEPIEQIILEE
+699 PTEPIEKIIQEE
-711 MAAYLDGAIDE
+711 MAAYIDGAIEE
-722 KTTAERIQSRAGLY
+722 KTTAERIQSRVSLY
-736 LMEQKESF
+736 LMEQK
-744 FLNRT
+744 
-749 ESKGNAAMTL
+749 
-759 TIYNLSASPSGEKTC
+759 
-774 TLSAEDAA
+774 
-782 VVETLFSIDS
+782 VE
-792 MTPTA
+792 
-797 NDSESVCAYRFD
+797 
-809 IENRSYLLD
+809 
-818 DSLDYVD
+818 
-825 AILRESED
+825 
-833 DYKYYGEHLSDAEIE
+833 
-848 SLREIIEAYA
+848 
-858 E
+858 

>member
-1 MEVTIRQVPAQPD
+1 MKIRTSSSKAYKTQESAQS
-14 IQEQQEAWLFHGT
+14 QEQPKHGIEM
-27 KYSVEVN
+27 SH
-34 PMKKVTIFVSLLLLL
+34 MKKTIFSLFLLLLL
-49 FLTACNAR
+49 FLTACDAR
-57 SAESDA
+57 SNALDA
-63 QQPTQPQAESV
+63 QKEAQPQAEVSLP
-74 ASQVDVSGLPE
+74 VDISGLPE
-85 GQCYRQTPYLNP
+85 GQCYRQMPYLNP
-97 IGISQPEGQCV
+97 IGISYPEGQCV
-108 WNGKVY
+108 WNDKVY

-134 LELPDVEYIYS
+134 LELPDAEFIYS

-178 GGHAIYIYDETR
+178 GGHAIYLYDETG
-190 HLTGSISLAERG
+190 HLTGSIPLAECS

-207 ELDSNGTDYFMLFS
+207 ELDSNGTDYFVLFS
-221 DAVVRVGSD
+221 DTVVRVGAD
-230 GTQLAKSGD
+230 GTELAKSGD
-239 MGGRLLQLV
+239 IGGRLLQLV
-248 CVDGAV
+248 CADGAV
-254 FVRVE
+254 FGRVE
-259 GDVIYQTEKI
+259 GDAIYQTEKI

-278 TEGELSCDGLDI
+278 TETELSCDGLDI
-290 QGMGKAEDGTLLL
+290 QGMGKAADGTLLL
-303 ISGEYLLRPDFDA
+303 ISGEYLLRPNFDA

-323 HWADNANT
+323 RWADNAST

-348 WNSDVEAACFYE
+348 WNSDVEVACFYE
-360 KLPEGETLENP
+360 KLPDGETLEDP

-376 FAGTGSYDIEIAAAN
+376 FAGAGSYEIELAAAS

-397 QYRIDITAAESD
+397 LYCIDITAAESD

-423 GYDMYLLYDTQWA
+423 GYDMYMLYDSQWTQM
-436 QLDDAVFFED
+436 DDSVFFED

-466 LRQAQKNGGVYRLPV
+466 LQQMQKNGGIYRLPLT
-481 DYTILTYAADPEQLP
+481 YTILTYAADPEQLS
-496 DCRPET
+496 DNKPET
-502 VLRACEQGDDTLYPF
+502 VLRASEQGGEEFYPF
-517 ARNSDYSSQMAKRC
+517 AFNLDYSPQMAERC

-560 QEALDALPKNLDVA
+560 KAALDTLPKNLDVA

-586 LSADSIVYQPGRYVY
+586 LSADSIVYQPGRYLY

-613 SDYDSGCQLDF
+613 SDYAGGCQLEFD
-624 NSLLSINTKSEQK
+624 SQLSINSQSEQK
-637 AGAWAFLSYLLSESY
+637 EGAWAFLSYLLSDAY
-652 QQSMNY
+652 QQSVY
-658 LPVSDTVLQ
+658 SLPVNDMVLQ

-673 LAQEKITQENID
+673 LAEEKVTQEDID
-685 TFYALVDH
+685 TLYALVDH

-699 PTEPIEQIILEE
+699 PTEPIEQIIQEE
-711 MAAYLDGAIDE
+711 MAAYLDGVIDE

-736 LMEQKESF
+736 LMEQK
-744 FLNRT
+744 
-749 ESKGNAAMTL
+749 
-759 TIYNLSASPSGEKTC
+759 
-774 TLSAEDAA
+774 
-782 VVETLFSIDS
+782 VQ
-792 MTPTA
+792 
-797 NDSESVCAYRFD
+797 
-809 IENRSYLLD
+809 
-818 DSLDYVD
+818 
-825 AILRESED
+825 
-833 DYKYYGEHLSDAEIE
+833 
-848 SLREIIEAYA
+848 
-858 E
+858 

>member
-1 MEVTIRQVPAQPD
+1 
-14 IQEQQEAWLFHGT
+14 
-27 KYSVEVN
+27 
-34 PMKKVTIFVSLLLLL
+34 MKKTVFPFFLLLLL

-57 SAESDA
+57 SAESDV
-63 QQPTQPQAESV
+63 QQSTQPKAESV

-85 GQCYRQTPYLNP
+85 GQCYNQTPYLNP
-97 IGISQPEGQCV
+97 IGISYPEGQCV
-108 WNGKVY
+108 WNDKVY

-120 AKLGVTDANGNSEA
+120 AKLGVTDANGNSEV

-178 GGHAIYIYDETR
+178 GGHAIYLYDETGN
-190 HLTGSISLAERG
+190 LTGSIPLTERCT
-202 ADAPY
+202 DAPY

-221 DAVVRVGSD
+221 DAVVRVGDD

-239 MGGRLLQLV
+239 IGGRLLQLV

-259 GDVIYQTEKI
+259 GDAIYQTEKI
-269 VRLNAQTLE
+269 IRLDAQTLE
-278 TEGELSCDGLDI
+278 TETEFSCDGLDI

-303 ISGEYLLRPDFDA
+303 ISGVYLLRPDFEA
-316 GTLTAIL
+316 GKLTAIL
-323 HWADNANT
+323 HLADNANT

-339 METESGFFA
+339 LETEHGFFA

-360 KLPEGETLENP
+360 KLPEGETLEDP

-409 EQTELAL
+409 EQAELAL

-452 ADSTKPLE
+452 ADSAKPLE

-481 DYTILTYAADPEQLP
+481 DYTILIYAADPELLS
-496 DCRPET
+496 DNTPET
-502 VLRACEQGDDTLYPF
+502 VLRACEQDGIELYPF
-517 ARNSDYSSQMAKRC
+517 AFITDYSSQMAKRC
-531 AIDYVDA
+531 AMDYVDA

-543 NFECDSFYAQLA
+543 NFQCDSFYAQLA

-560 QEALDALPKNLDVA
+560 QEALDTLPKNLDVA

-586 LSADSIVYQPGRYVY
+586 LSADSIVYQPGRYAY

-637 AGAWAFLSYLLSESY
+637 AGAWAFLSYLLSEAY

-658 LPVSDTVLQ
+658 LPVSDMVLQ

-673 LAQEKITQENID
+673 LAQEKITQEDID

-699 PTEPIEQIILEE
+699 PTEPIEKIIQEE
-711 MAAYLDGAIDE
+711 MAAYIDGAIEE
-722 KTTAERIQSRAGLY
+722 KTTAERIQSRVSLY
-736 LMEQKESF
+736 LMEQK
-744 FLNRT
+744 
-749 ESKGNAAMTL
+749 
-759 TIYNLSASPSGEKTC
+759 
-774 TLSAEDAA
+774 
-782 VVETLFSIDS
+782 VE
-792 MTPTA
+792 
-797 NDSESVCAYRFD
+797 
-809 IENRSYLLD
+809 
-818 DSLDYVD
+818 
-825 AILRESED
+825 
-833 DYKYYGEHLSDAEIE
+833 
-848 SLREIIEAYA
+848 
-858 E
+858 

>member
-1 MEVTIRQVPAQPD
+1 
-14 IQEQQEAWLFHGT
+14 
-27 KYSVEVN
+27 
-34 PMKKVTIFVSLLLLL
+34 MKKTVFPFFLLLLL

-57 SAESDA
+57 SAESDV
-63 QQPTQPQAESV
+63 QQSTQPKAESV

-85 GQCYRQTPYLNP
+85 GQCYNQTPYLNP
-97 IGISQPEGQCV
+97 IGISYPEGQCV
-108 WNGKVY
+108 WNDKVY

-120 AKLGVTDANGNSEA
+120 AKLGVTDANGNSEV

-178 GGHAIYIYDETR
+178 GGHAIYLYDETGN
-190 HLTGSISLAERG
+190 LTGSIPLTERCT
-202 ADAPY
+202 DAPY

-221 DAVVRVGSD
+221 DAVVRVGDD

-239 MGGRLLQLV
+239 IGGRLLQLV

-259 GDVIYQTEKI
+259 GDAIYQTEKI
-269 VRLNAQTLE
+269 IRLDAQTLE
-278 TEGELSCDGLDI
+278 TETEFSCDGLDI

-303 ISGEYLLRPDFDA
+303 ISGVYLLRPDFEA
-316 GTLTAIL
+316 GKLTAIL
-323 HWADNANT
+323 HLADNANT

-339 METESGFFA
+339 LETEHGFFA

-360 KLPEGETLENP
+360 KLPEGETLEDP

-452 ADSTKPLE
+452 ADSAKPLE

-481 DYTILTYAADPEQLP
+481 DYTILIYAADPELLS
-496 DCRPET
+496 DNTPET
-502 VLRACEQGDDTLYPF
+502 VLRACEQDGIELYPF
-517 ARNSDYSSQMAKRC
+517 AFITDYSSQMAKRC
-531 AIDYVDA
+531 AMDYVDA

-543 NFECDSFYAQLA
+543 NFQCDSFYAQLA

-560 QEALDALPKNLDVA
+560 QEALDTLPKNLDVA

-586 LSADSIVYQPGRYVY
+586 LSADSIVYQPGRYAY

-637 AGAWAFLSYLLSESY
+637 AGAWAFLSYLLSEAY

-658 LPVSDTVLQ
+658 LPVSDMVLQ

-673 LAQEKITQENID
+673 LAQEKITQEDID

-699 PTEPIEQIILEE
+699 PTEPIEKIIQEE
-711 MAAYLDGAIDE
+711 MAAYIDGAIDE
-722 KTTAERIQSRAGLY
+722 KTTAERIQSRVSLY
-736 LMEQKESF
+736 LMEQK
-744 FLNRT
+744 
-749 ESKGNAAMTL
+749 
-759 TIYNLSASPSGEKTC
+759 
-774 TLSAEDAA
+774 
-782 VVETLFSIDS
+782 VE
-792 MTPTA
+792 
-797 NDSESVCAYRFD
+797 
-809 IENRSYLLD
+809 
-818 DSLDYVD
+818 
-825 AILRESED
+825 
-833 DYKYYGEHLSDAEIE
+833 
-848 SLREIIEAYA
+848 
-858 E
+858 

>member
-1 MEVTIRQVPAQPD
+1 
-14 IQEQQEAWLFHGT
+14 
-27 KYSVEVN
+27 
-34 PMKKVTIFVSLLLLL
+34 MKKTVFPFFLLLLL

-57 SAESDA
+57 SAESDV
-63 QQPTQPQAESV
+63 QQSTQPKAESV

-85 GQCYRQTPYLNP
+85 GQCYNQTPYLNP
-97 IGISQPEGQCV
+97 IGISYPEGQCV
-108 WNGKVY
+108 WTDKVY

-120 AKLGVTDANGNSEA
+120 AKLGVTDANGNSEV

-178 GGHAIYIYDETR
+178 GGHAIYLYDETGN
-190 HLTGSISLAERG
+190 LTGSIPLTERCT
-202 ADAPY
+202 DAPY

-221 DAVVRVGSD
+221 DAVVRVGDD

-239 MGGRLLQLV
+239 IGGRLLQLV

-259 GDVIYQTEKI
+259 GDAIYQTEKI
-269 VRLNAQTLE
+269 IRLDAQTLE
-278 TEGELSCDGLDI
+278 TETEFSCDGLDI

-303 ISGEYLLRPDFDA
+303 ISGVYLLRPDFEA
-316 GTLTAIL
+316 GKLTAIL
-323 HWADNANT
+323 HLADNANT

-339 METESGFFA
+339 LETEHGFFA

-360 KLPEGETLENP
+360 KLPEGETLEDP

-452 ADSTKPLE
+452 ADSAKPLE

-481 DYTILTYAADPEQLP
+481 DYTILIYAADPELLS
-496 DCRPET
+496 DNTPET
-502 VLRACEQGDDTLYPF
+502 VLRACEQDGIELYPF
-517 ARNSDYSSQMAKRC
+517 AFITDYSSQMAKRC
-531 AIDYVDA
+531 AMDYVDA

-543 NFECDSFYAQLA
+543 NFQCDSFYAQLA

-560 QEALDALPKNLDVA
+560 QEALDTLPKNLDVA

-586 LSADSIVYQPGRYVY
+586 LSADSIVYQPGRYAY

-637 AGAWAFLSYLLSESY
+637 AGAWAFLSYLLSEAY

-658 LPVSDTVLQ
+658 LPVSDMVLQ

-673 LAQEKITQENID
+673 LAQEKITQEDID

-699 PTEPIEQIILEE
+699 PTEPIEKIIQEE
-711 MAAYLDGAIDE
+711 MAAYIDGAIEE
-722 KTTAERIQSRAGLY
+722 KTTAERIQSRVSLY
-736 LMEQKESF
+736 LMEQK
-744 FLNRT
+744 
-749 ESKGNAAMTL
+749 
-759 TIYNLSASPSGEKTC
+759 
-774 TLSAEDAA
+774 
-782 VVETLFSIDS
+782 VE
-792 MTPTA
+792 
-797 NDSESVCAYRFD
+797 
-809 IENRSYLLD
+809 
-818 DSLDYVD
+818 
-825 AILRESED
+825 
-833 DYKYYGEHLSDAEIE
+833 
-848 SLREIIEAYA
+848 
-858 E
+858 